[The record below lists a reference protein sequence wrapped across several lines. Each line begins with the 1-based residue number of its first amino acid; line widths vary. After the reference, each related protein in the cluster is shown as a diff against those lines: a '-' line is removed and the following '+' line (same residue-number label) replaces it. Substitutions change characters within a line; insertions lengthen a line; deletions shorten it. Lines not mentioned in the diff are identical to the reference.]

1 MAWSGG
7 TFTRTDG
14 TYSGT
19 SVWASNLGAGIKIVA
34 ARHDIHDQDLAQGIN
49 ACLNKNGQNSPTAN
63 ISWGGFKLTNL
74 AAGTTNGD
82 SVRYEQI
89 TGFMPYADVLDS
101 IVNQSIQANQG
112 LYGLAADTVAIYSLT
127 AGGRALGGVAGTAD
141 TFPYFSA
148 SNTVTLASITTAGRA
163 MASAANAAAQV
174 ALLPIPYDLVV
185 AISDETTAIT
195 TGTAKV
201 TMRAPRA
208 LTIVSAKASLATA
221 SSSGLPTFDVN
232 KNGASIFS
240 TVITIDA
247 TETTSVTA
255 VTPPVLGTTALAADD
270 ILTFDIDV
278 AGTGAKGAKITL
290 VCTAP

>member
-14 TYSGT
+14 TYSGA
-19 SVWASNLGAGIKIVA
+19 SVWASNLSAAIKIVA
-34 ARHDIHDQDLAQGIN
+34 ARHDTHDQDLATGIN

-63 ISWGGFKLTNL
+63 ISWGGFKITNL
-74 AAGTTNGD
+74 AAASNNGEA
-82 SVRYEQI
+82 VRYEQLAN
-89 TGFMPYADVLDS
+89 YQLYSQVLTEIDAAG
-101 IVNQSIQANQG
+101 VALDTG
-112 LYGLAADTVAIYSLT
+112 LYGTGPKTVATYSLT
-127 AGGRALGGVAGTAD
+127 AGGRALGGVAGTIN

-148 SNTVTLASITTAGRA
+148 ANTVTLGSITAAGRA
-163 MASAANAAAQV
+163 MAAAATAAAQV
-174 ALLPIPYDLVV
+174 ALLPVPYDLVV

-247 TETTSVTA
+247 SETTSVTA
-255 VTPPVLGTTALAADD
+255 ATPPVLGTTALAADD

-290 VCTAP
+290 VCTTP